1 MTVSLEEL
9 GEALRRVFLEVF
21 GESLVSLVLFGSYA
35 RGDYSVNSDV
45 DVLVVLESV
54 GDRFEL
60 HRKLDAV
67 EEALEP
73 IFKRLRERGYNPRLS
88 PYVLS
93 QKQASQT
100 RPLYLDMV
108 FDCRIL
114 YDKDGFMSKVVERV
128 KRRLEEYGA
137 ERVYIGRRYVVVLK
151 RDYRFGDVI
160 EI

>member
-9 GEALRRVFLEVF
+9 GEALKRAFLEVF

-35 RGDYSVNSDV
+35 RGDYSVDSDV

-54 GDRFEL
+54 GDRLEL

-93 QKQASQT
+93 REQASQT

-114 YDKDGFMSKVVERV
+114 YDKDGFMGKIVERV
-128 KRRLEEYGA
+128 KRGLEEYGA